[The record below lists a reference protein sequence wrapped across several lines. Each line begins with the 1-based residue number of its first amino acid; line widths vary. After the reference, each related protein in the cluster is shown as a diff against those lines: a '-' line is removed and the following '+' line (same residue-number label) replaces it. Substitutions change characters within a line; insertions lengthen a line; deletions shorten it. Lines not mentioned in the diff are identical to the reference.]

1 MHFSVNQTNALN
13 ETPLSSLKIW
23 PKATSQAKAI
33 VNIKEKAIQSQRM
46 LGRKFNL
53 ADDS

>member
-23 PKATSQAKAI
+23 PKATSQDKAI